1 MGKIPYFE
9 NRSTSKHPRPRFM
22 SSLKSI
28 CVIDDDMIYQFAI
41 KLNLKQHKLAEN
53 VMTFDNGE
61 EARKYFIENAGNLEM
76 LPDVILLDINMPIMD
91 GWDFLE
97 WYKANKE
104 AFARKVPIFMV
115 SSSIDWRDI
124 ERAKSYDSVMDYIS
138 KPLTEGNFF
147 EIVHKL
153 SA

>member
-1 MGKIPYFE
+1 
-9 NRSTSKHPRPRFM
+9 M

-28 CVIDDDMIYQFAI
+28 CVIDEDMIYQFAV
-41 KLNLKQHKLAEN
+41 KMSFKQHKLAEE
-53 VMTFDNGE
+53 VITFDNGE
-61 EARKYFIENAGNLEM
+61 LAKNYFEGNCADAEK

-97 WYKANKE
+97 WHKANKTR
-104 AFARKVPIFMV
+104 FAKDVPIFMV

-124 ERAKSYDSVMDYIS
+124 ERAKNYESVIDYMS

-147 EIVHKL
+147 EIVHRLK
-153 SA
+153 A

>member
-1 MGKIPYFE
+1 
-9 NRSTSKHPRPRFM
+9 M

-28 CVIDDDMIYQFAI
+28 CVIDDDMIYQFAV
-41 KLNLKQHKLAEN
+41 KLNLKQHKLAEE

-61 EARKYFIENAGNLEM
+61 LAKNYFEENCADAEK

-97 WYKANKE
+97 WHKINKTK
-104 AFARKVPIFMV
+104 FAKEVPIFMV

-124 ERAKSYDSVMDYIS
+124 ERAKTYESVIDYMS

-147 EIVHKL
+147 EIVHRLK
-153 SA
+153 A

>member
-1 MGKIPYFE
+1 
-9 NRSTSKHPRPRFM
+9 
-22 SSLKSI
+22 
-28 CVIDDDMIYQFAI
+28 MIYQFAV
-41 KLNLKQHKLAEN
+41 KLNLKQHKLAESI
-53 VMTFDNGE
+53 MTFDNGE
-61 EARKYFIENAGNLEM
+61 EARKYFSENAGNPEK

-97 WYKANKE
+97 WYKVNKE
-104 AFARKVPIFMV
+104 GFARKIPVFMV

-147 EIVHKL
+147 EIVHRL

>member
-1 MGKIPYFE
+1 
-9 NRSTSKHPRPRFM
+9 M

-41 KLNLKQHKLAEN
+41 KLNLKQHSLAQE

-61 EARKYFIENAGNLEM
+61 EAKSYFQENAGNPDK
-76 LPDVILLDINMPIMD
+76 LPEVILLDINMPVMD

-97 WYKANKE
+97 WVKQNKKL
-104 AFARKVPIFMV
+104 FARQVPIFMV

-124 ERAKSYDSVMDYIS
+124 ERAKSYDTVVDYMS

-147 EIVHKL
+147 EIAHKIR
-153 SA
+153 A

>member
-1 MGKIPYFE
+1 MASIQ
-9 NRSTSKHPRPRFM
+9 T
-22 SSLKSI
+22 I
-28 CVIDDDMIYQFAI
+28 CVIDDDMIYQFAV

-53 VMTFDNGE
+53 VLTFDNGD
-61 EARKYFIENAGNLEM
+61 EARNYFQKHAGEPDK
-76 LPDVILLDINMPIMD
+76 LPDVILLDINMPVMD

-97 WYKANKE
+97 WVTANKPL
-104 AFARKVPIFMV
+104 FAKNIPIFMV

-147 EIVHKL
+147 EIAHKVR
-153 SA
+153 A